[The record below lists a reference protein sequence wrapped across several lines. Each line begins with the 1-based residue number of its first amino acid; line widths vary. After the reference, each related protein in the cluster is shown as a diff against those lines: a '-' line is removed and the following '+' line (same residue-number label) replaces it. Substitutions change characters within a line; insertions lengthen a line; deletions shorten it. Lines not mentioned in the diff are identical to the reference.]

1 MKTHGFI
8 LALIW
13 LGFGISDSLTSTAN
27 AATAT
32 SFEVSWWT
40 VDGGGGVSSGGGFE
54 VTGAIGQ
61 PDATARLAAG
71 CWSIEPGFWGAYAS
85 INNAGSPPLQLQL
98 INPTILRVRFNPG
111 CDDWVLQYA
120 VNLAVPPEFTT
131 WADDE
136 PGNLTP
142 DGEELTRDF
151 HLPSWGPQLFFR
163 LRKP

>member
-13 LGFGISDSLTSTAN
+13 LGFGFGDSLTSNAN

-32 SFEVSWWT
+32 GFEVSWWT

-54 VTGAIGQ
+54 VTGTIGQ

-71 CWSIEPGFWGAYAS
+71 CWSIEPGFWGAYA
-85 INNAGSPPLQLQL
+85 AVQMPGTPELHLRL
-98 INPTILRVRFNPG
+98 INPTIVRVSFDPA
-111 CDDWVLQYA
+111 CEDWVLQYA
-120 VNLAVPPEFTT
+120 TELGVEPTATI
-131 WADDE
+131 WHDDL
-136 PGNLTP
+136 PGELLPVGN
-142 DGEELTRDF
+142 ELTRDF
-151 HLPSWGPQLFFR
+151 HLPSWGPRLFFR